1 MERGALIFRVSYGA
15 RSGESVIGR
24 SAERRFKKGRSV
36 ERRCK
41 KGSERGAE
49 AKHGAR
55 SDDVKKG
62 RSVERRCKKGSE
74 RGAEFTPGPPPYD
87 PYRFI
92 RVAGEMYKST
102 GGVFYKILIFNGLAP
117 KGGGIT
123 IQLSLFRWS
132 RRRRQKIV
140 NFGV

>member
-15 RSGESVIGR
+15 RSGESGIGR

-74 RGAEFTPGPPPYD
+74 RGAEFTPGPPPEILV
-87 PYRFI
+87 R
-92 RVAGEMYKST
+92 KS
-102 GGVFYKILIFNGLAP
+102 FLPRLL
-117 KGGGIT
+117 T
-123 IQLSLFRWS
+123 ISFLFD
-132 RRRRQKIV
+132 
-140 NFGV
+140 FT